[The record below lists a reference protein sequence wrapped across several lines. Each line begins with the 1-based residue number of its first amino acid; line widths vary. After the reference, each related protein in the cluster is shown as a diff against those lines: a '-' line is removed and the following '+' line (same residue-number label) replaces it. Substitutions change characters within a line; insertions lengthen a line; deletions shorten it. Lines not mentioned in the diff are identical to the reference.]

1 MASRLHFPKGM
12 TAPVTWTID
21 PTRSTL
27 RFALR
32 HIIVHEIRGSF
43 GHWGGTLA
51 LDEDEPPRSRV
62 DVWVDL
68 ASVETGDPSRDEH
81 VRSPEFFDVARF
93 PRATFTS
100 LEIRTA
106 AAPMATVRG
115 RLDLHGIGQD
125 VDLEVVDQ
133 TQSKGV
139 DGVERRAFTIKTRF
153 DRRRF
158 GLRWNQDL
166 DVGGVVVGDMIE
178 LEARVEAV
186 RARR

>member
-1 MASRLHFPKGM
+1 M
-12 TAPVTWTID
+12 TAPAKWTID
-21 PTRSTL
+21 PNRSTL

-32 HIIVHEIRGSF
+32 HIIVHQIRGSF
-43 GHWGGTLA
+43 GRWGGTIA
-51 LDEDEPPRSRV
+51 LDEVEPTQSRV

-68 ASVETGDPSRDEH
+68 ASVETGDPARDDH

-93 PRATFTS
+93 PRASFTS
-100 LEIRTA
+100 IEIG
-106 AAPMATVRG
+106 APRGSKATVRG

-125 VDLEVVDQ
+125 VELDVVDQ
-133 TQSKGV
+133 TQSKGS

-166 DVGGVVVGDMIE
+166 DVGGVVVGDTIE

-186 RARR
+186 RAPRS